1 MVKIQDDYI
10 QLIHAD
16 ELINVKKDESLEIS
30 THQNTY
36 KIQDT
41 YKINK
46 SAIITI
52 DNDSV
57 KFIHWGNII
66 DLNYKDIEHI
76 YLIKQKERDFIF
88 LIPMS
93 IIFILGIICGV
104 FIGMG

>member
-30 THQNTY
+30 THQ
-36 KIQDT
+36 DT

-52 DNDSV
+52 DDDSV
-57 KFIHWGNII
+57 RFVHWGHII

>member
-10 QLIHAD
+10 QLITAE
-16 ELINVKKDESLEIS
+16 ELINVKKDEALEIS
-30 THQNTY
+30 THQ
-36 KIQDT
+36 DT
-41 YKINK
+41 YKVNK

-52 DNDSV
+52 DDDSV
-57 KFIHWGNII
+57 RFVHWGSII
-66 DLNYKDIEHI
+66 DLNYKGIEHI

>member
-10 QLIHAD
+10 QLIHAE

-30 THQNTY
+30 TY
-36 KIQDT
+36 QDT

-52 DNDSV
+52 DDDSV
-57 KFIHWGNII
+57 KFVHWGSII

-76 YLIKQKERDFIF
+76 YLIKQKERDFIM
-88 LIPMS
+88 LVPM
-93 IIFILGIICGV
+93 IILFMLGIMCGV

>member
-10 QLIHAD
+10 QLIHAE

-30 THQNTY
+30 THQYTY
-36 KIQDT
+36 KYT

-46 SAIITI
+46 SDIITI
-52 DNDSV
+52 DDDSI
-57 KFIHWGNII
+57 KFIHWGSII

-88 LIPMS
+88 LVPM
-93 IIFILGIICGV
+93 IILFILGIICGV

>member
-10 QLIHAD
+10 QLIHAE
-16 ELINVKKDESLEIS
+16 ELTNVKKDESLEIS
-30 THQNTY
+30 TY
-36 KIQDT
+36 QDT
-41 YKINK
+41 YKVNK

-52 DNDSV
+52 DDDSV
-57 KFIHWGNII
+57 KFVHWGSII